1 MAKSNLHIG
10 SVSITKNDISLNLG
24 EISLDCEVSLQ
35 EIVENGKQGFQV
47 ISQLREFARS
57 ELPDVIRN
65 TMRAVTDAMLDA
77 ERYNK
82 AHQERMR
89 KERVNDAELD
99 ITLDN
104 MKAAARKERDDKLRA
119 EAKTRDEVQ
128 KAKEMAERSN
138 AHMHDGPYGV

>member
-1 MAKSNLHIG
+1 MAKSTLHVG
-10 SVSITKNDISLNLG
+10 SISITKNDISLNLG

-47 ISQLREFARS
+47 IGQLREFARA

-82 AHQERMR
+82 AQYERRRQER
-89 KERVNDAELD
+89 VSDTELD

-104 MKAAARKERDDKLRA
+104 MRAAARKERDDKLRKEA
-119 EAKTRDEVQ
+119 EIKKPFGE
-128 KAKEMAERSN
+128 
-138 AHMHDGPYGV
+138 

>member
-1 MAKSNLHIG
+1 MAKSTFKIG
-10 SVSITKNDISLNLG
+10 NVSVTKNDVSLTFG
-24 EISLDCEVSLQ
+24 DVQLDCEVSLQ

-82 AHQERMR
+82 AKHERRRQER
-89 KERVNDAELD
+89 VSDTELD

-104 MKAAARKERDDKLRA
+104 MRAAARKERDDKLRKEA
-119 EAKTRDEVQ
+119 EVKKPFGE
-128 KAKEMAERSN
+128 
-138 AHMHDGPYGV
+138 